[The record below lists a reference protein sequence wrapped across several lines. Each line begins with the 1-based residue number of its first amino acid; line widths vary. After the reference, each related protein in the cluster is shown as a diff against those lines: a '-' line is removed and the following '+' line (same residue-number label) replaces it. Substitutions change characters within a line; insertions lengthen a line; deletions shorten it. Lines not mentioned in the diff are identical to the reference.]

1 MGTDMTEILVLST
14 TDSMELARRIAS
26 ALVEAGEAACVNIVE
41 GIVSIYKWQGED
53 CESQEWLMLIKS
65 SAERFE
71 AVRSR
76 IRSMHSYQIP
86 EVIALP
92 IAAGDTDF
100 LRWMAEQLGRNA

>member
-1 MGTDMTEILVLST
+1 MAADVSEILVLST

-26 ALVEAGEAACVNIVE
+26 ALVEAREAACVNIVA
-41 GIVSIYKWQGED
+41 GVVSIYRWQGED

-71 AVRSR
+71 AVRAR
-76 IRSMHSYQIP
+76 IHSMHSYQVP

-92 IAAGDTDF
+92 IVAGDTDY
-100 LRWMAEQLGRNA
+100 LRWMAEQLGRNV